1 MSFRKRDIVTGAVL
15 LAFSLGAGAVGSIA
29 TSMSVTDWYVQLVRP
44 EWNPPSWVF
53 APVWTLLYVVMAVAA
68 WLYTVRAGS
77 LSAASR
83 GLTLFGVQLVLNAAW
98 SWLFFGF
105 RAPAAAL
112 VEILVL
118 WVAILATT
126 REFFAL
132 RRSAGWLMVPY
143 LLWVS
148 FAALLNAAIWRLN
161 L

>member
-1 MSFRKRDIVTGAVL
+1 MPLRKRDILTGVVL
-15 LAFSLGAGAVGSIA
+15 LALSLGAGAVGSIA
-29 TSMSVTDWYVQLVRP
+29 TSMSVNDWYLQLARP

-53 APVWTLLYVVMAVAA
+53 APVWTFLYIAMAVAA
-68 WLYTVRAGS
+68 WLYVVRAGS

-83 GLTLFGVQLVLNAAW
+83 GLTLFGVQLALNAAW

-105 RAPAAAL
+105 RAPGAAL
-112 VEILVL
+112 VEIVFL

-126 REFFAL
+126 REFLAM